1 VQDVDHRQGSP
12 EDLTALR
19 NVTFFQGLPESDLA
33 LLAVVVQEVRVE
45 EGEFVFHRG
54 EEVGAFYVVKEGAV
68 ALVTE
73 SASGDLVRIAL
84 RRPGE
89 AFGETAL
96 LDRAPHTTS
105 ARAEVETTLLRI
117 DRDHFPQL
125 LDNSRLAIRILAS
138 MSRSLRALDLRFSA
152 EDRLRE
158 AKPRPGLEVAE
169 ISRVIQRGLLP
180 KDLPRVEGFDIAA
193 GTNLVD
199 HSRGDTIWDYF
210 RLKDGRVGLASLSVQ
225 GGGLPAAH
233 YLAQTRG
240 LLRELAR
247 DHQSLRGL
255 LARVNSGLAVAGIE
269 GMDQFVEA
277 GVLLPSARSVEWV
290 GAGRCPGAILRR
302 NGVFQEFSTHGPPLG
317 MLEGF
322 QFATQV
328 MELSAGDAVIV
339 LSQAPSG
346 VFRGAADLAAS
357 LQGKPVAEVVS
368 TIHRALGKALPENS
382 PESSV
387 LFVRKQ

>member
-1 VQDVDHRQGSP
+1 
-12 EDLTALR
+12 
-19 NVTFFQGLPESDLA
+19 
-33 LLAVVVQEVRVE
+33 
-45 EGEFVFHRG
+45 
-54 EEVGAFYVVKEGAV
+54 
-68 ALVTE
+68 
-73 SASGDLVRIAL
+73 
-84 RRPGE
+84 
-89 AFGETAL
+89 
-96 LDRAPHTTS
+96 
-105 ARAEVETTLLRI
+105 
-117 DRDHFPQL
+117 
-125 LDNSRLAIRILAS
+125 
-138 MSRSLRALDLRFSA
+138 
-152 EDRLRE
+152 
-158 AKPRPGLEVAE
+158 
-169 ISRVIQRGLLP
+169 
-180 KDLPRVEGFDIAA
+180 
-193 GTNLVD
+193 
-199 HSRGDTIWDYF
+199 
-210 RLKDGRVGLASLSVQ
+210 
-225 GGGLPAAH
+225 LPAAH

-247 DHQSLRGL
+247 DHQSLQGL

-277 GVLLPSARSVEWV
+277 GVLLPSPRRVEWV

-322 QFATQV
+322 QFAPQI

-368 TIHRALGKALPENS
+368 TIHRALGKALPESS